1 MLLAG
6 KCHAR
11 AMYCTSANDIE
22 DFGILLAGRP
32 ESSTAGRYIIEQVLD
47 LGKNQYRLGTSHPTD
62 IQ

>member
-32 ESSTAGRYIIEQVLD
+32 ES
-47 LGKNQYRLGTSHPTD
+47 
-62 IQ
+62 